1 MNIYITGLGS
11 GYEVEHLVRLF
22 YPMAPLTLTPPE
34 DGADCV
40 WAEKRPDK
48 LWAMVRQ
55 GGKSQ
60 TAEAPLPIPVEEGG
74 ETPEFALASLTYDLL
89 RSWTGIRPPWGKMTG
104 VRPVRLVHDKRAA
117 GWTEEEIDDF
127 FLKRF
132 DCSPE
137 KYGMAKAIAD
147 LQEPI
152 LKVGSAPK
160 TYSLY
165 IGIPFC
171 PSRCSYCSFVSCN
184 LDRDRKMVQPYVDCL
199 CNEVEEIRR
208 QADKAGLKIGDKI
221 LSIDGKDAKGFT
233 TEQVSSRL
241 KGEPGSKV
249 KVTVEHLDGTQQT
262 AAIRRE
268 RIAIPGVPYAGW
280 VADGIG
286 YIRHSDFTEGC
297 YEEMRAAIERLRT
310 EKPLKGLVLDY
321 RSNGGGIMQEA
332 VKILGMFVPKGTEV
346 VSTKGR
352 SEDSKQVFRTD
363 TEPILADLPLT
374 VLING
379 NSASS
384 AEIVAGALQDLDRAV
399 LIGQRSFGK
408 GLVQSPRPLGYNAML
423 KLTTA
428 KYYIPSGRCIQAIDY
443 SHSQEGSVRAV
454 PDSLIS
460 EFTTRAGR
468 KVYDG
473 GGVMP
478 DIATD
483 PEYISRFA
491 LTLYALGF
499 IEDFGDEYTRRN
511 PGRQIDIRTFSIT
524 DKDYADFAE
533 FMQDKKVPYESD
545 TRRALKAL
553 KKAAEDDRFADLKNK
568 FEQVEAEL
576 KDDTQTNLE
585 TYRTQVVETINNDI
599 VMRHGYQ
606 AGVIEHSLSGDKE
619 VKKAVEVLGD
629 PAEYARITREQDTKR
644 K

>member
-1 MNIYITGLGS
+1 MKRIANYLLTATALLGAAALLTFAAKNDFGLARNMETLVNMMRELS
-11 GYEVEHLVRLF
+11 VYYVDEVDADRL
-22 YPMAPLTLTPPE
+22 MTDA
-34 DGADCV
+34 
-40 WAEKRPDK
+40 AEG
-48 LWAMVRQ
+48 MVR
-55 GGKSQ
+55 
-60 TAEAPLPIPVEEGG
+60 
-74 ETPEFALASLTYDLL
+74 
-89 RSWTGIRPPWGKMTG
+89 
-104 VRPVRLVHDKRAA
+104 RLDPYTVYMP
-117 GWTEEEIDDF
+117 EEEMTDF
-127 FLKRF
+127 QFLTTG
-132 DCSPE
+132 
-137 KYGMAKAIAD
+137 KYGG
-147 LQEPI
+147 
-152 LKVGSAPK
+152 VGA
-160 TYSLY
+160 L
-165 IGIPFC
+165 I
-171 PSRCSYCSFVSCN
+171 
-184 LDRDRKMVQPYVDCL
+184 RKKGDGVVVAQPYKGFP
-199 CNEVEEIRR
+199 
-208 QADKAGLKIGDKI
+208 ADRAGLQIGDRFVEI
-221 LSIDGKDAKGFT
+221 AGKDARGMT
-233 TEQVSSRL
+233 TEQVSALL
-241 KGEPGSKV
+241 KGTPNTNVTIKV
-249 KVTVEHLDGTQQT
+249 EKLLTGQVEEVKL
-262 AAIRRE
+262 RRE
-268 RIAIPGVPYAGW
+268 RIAISGVGYAGF
-280 VADGIG
+280 VADSIG
-286 YIRHSDFTEGC
+286 YIQHRDFTEGC
-297 YEEMRAAIERLRT
+297 YEDMRAALEGLQ
-310 EKPLKGLVLDY
+310 KQGLKALVLDY
-321 RSNGGGIMQEA
+321 RNNGGGILQEA
-332 VKILGMFVPKGTEV
+332 VKIVSMFVPKGTEV
-346 VSTKGR
+346 VTTKGR
-352 SEDSKQVFRTD
+352 TEHTVYRTQLD
-363 TEPILADLPLT
+363 PVAPTLPIVALVNDGTA
-374 VLING
+374 
-379 NSASS
+379 SA
-384 AEIVAGALQDLDRAV
+384 AEIVTGSLQDLDRVV
-399 LIGQRSFGK
+399 LVGQRTFGK
-408 GLVQSPRPLGYNAML
+408 GLVQTTRPLGYNSFL
-423 KLTTA
+423 KVTTA

>member
-1 MNIYITGLGS
+1 MKRIANYLLTATALLGAAALLTFAAKNDFGLARNMETLVNMMRELS
-11 GYEVEHLVRLF
+11 VYYVDEVDADRL
-22 YPMAPLTLTPPE
+22 MTDA
-34 DGADCV
+34 
-40 WAEKRPDK
+40 AEG
-48 LWAMVRQ
+48 MVR
-55 GGKSQ
+55 
-60 TAEAPLPIPVEEGG
+60 
-74 ETPEFALASLTYDLL
+74 
-89 RSWTGIRPPWGKMTG
+89 
-104 VRPVRLVHDKRAA
+104 RLDPYTVYMP
-117 GWTEEEIDDF
+117 EEEMTDF
-127 FLKRF
+127 QFLTTG
-132 DCSPE
+132 
-137 KYGMAKAIAD
+137 KYGG
-147 LQEPI
+147 
-152 LKVGSAPK
+152 VGA
-160 TYSLY
+160 L
-165 IGIPFC
+165 I
-171 PSRCSYCSFVSCN
+171 
-184 LDRDRKMVQPYVDCL
+184 RKKGDGVVVAQPYKGFP
-199 CNEVEEIRR
+199 
-208 QADKAGLKIGDKI
+208 ADRAGLQIGDRFVEI
-221 LSIDGKDAKGFT
+221 AGKDARGMT
-233 TEQVSSRL
+233 TEQVSALL
-241 KGEPGSKV
+241 KGTPNTNVTIKV
-249 KVTVEHLDGTQQT
+249 EKMLTGQVEEVKL
-262 AAIRRE
+262 RRE
-268 RIAIPGVPYAGW
+268 RIAISGVGYAGF
-280 VADGIG
+280 VADSIG
-286 YIRHSDFTEGC
+286 YIQHRDFTEGC
-297 YEEMRAAIERLRT
+297 YEDMRAALEGLQ
-310 EKPLKGLVLDY
+310 KQGLKALVLDY
-321 RSNGGGIMQEA
+321 RNNGGGILQEA
-332 VKILGMFVPKGTEV
+332 VKIVSMFVPKGTEV
-346 VSTKGR
+346 VTTKGR
-352 SEDSKQVFRTD
+352 TEHTVYRTQLD
-363 TEPILADLPLT
+363 PVAPTLPIVALVNDGTA
-374 VLING
+374 
-379 NSASS
+379 SA
-384 AEIVAGALQDLDRAV
+384 AEIVTGSLQDLDRAV
-399 LIGQRSFGK
+399 LVGQRTFGK
-408 GLVQSPRPLGYNAML
+408 GLVQTTRPLGYNSFL
-423 KLTTA
+423 KVTTA